1 MLKHTLLL
9 PFFLMGALLQAQTTV
24 VDVVVNSDDHTLL
37 EAAVIEAD
45 LAGALSGDGPFTV
58 FAPTDD
64 AITAL
69 VAELGITAEDLLA
82 LEGLGD
88 ILLYHVVNATAMSTD
103 LSDGQMITTM
113 LGEDVTISIMDGTV
127 MVNDATV
134 TVADIAADNGVV
146 HVIDA
151 VLLPPP
157 AETTTV
163 VDVIVNSE
171 DHTLLEAA
179 VGAAGLVEAL
189 SGEGPFTVFAPTDD
203 AVTALVTALEITA
216 EDLLA
221 LEGLGDILLYHV
233 VNATAMSTDLSDGQM
248 ITTMLGEDVTISIM
262 DGTVMVNDAT
272 VTVADIAADNG
283 VVHVIDA
290 VLLPPPA
297 ETTTVVDVIVN
308 SEDHTLLE
316 AAVGAAGLVEALSG
330 EGPFTVFAPTDDAVT
345 ALVTALEIT
354 AEDLLALEGLGDIL
368 LYHVVNATAM
378 STDLSD
384 GQMITTML
392 GEDVT
397 ISIMDGTVMVNDATV
412 TVADIAA
419 DNGVVHVIDAVLLP
433 PTPEVTPTVAQII
446 ADSEVHGVLAA
457 VLDST
462 GLDEALAGPGPFT
475 VFAPTDAAF
484 DALPPEVILGLL
496 MDNAALTNVLTYH
509 VAGDSL
515 TSGDLSDG
523 QQITTLFGED
533 VTVSIMDGTVMIND
547 ATVIVADLIGSNGVV
562 HVIDAI
568 LLPPVPTPAT
578 VVDIVVNSPAHNILE
593 AAVVAAG
600 LVDALSGEG
609 PFTVFAPTDAA
620 FAALPAGLIDEL
632 LADPTGALTD
642 ILTYHVVAGAAAM
655 STDLTDGQTIATLQ
669 GEEVTISI
677 DGMMVMVNDATVI
690 VADLVADNGVVHVI
704 DAVLSLPSGVN
715 NVDLGS
721 LFEVYP
727 NPTTDALRWGTLKV
741 DRLQVLD
748 ASGRICFETTN
759 PNGMLDMSAF
769 DSGRYMVVI
778 EAEGQ
783 RAVKAVVKQ

>member
-24 VDVVVNSDDHTLL
+24 VDVVVDSDDHTLL

-113 LGEDVTISIMDGTV
+113 LGD
-127 MVNDATV
+127 
-134 TVADIAADNGVV
+134 
-146 HVIDA
+146 
-151 VLLPPP
+151 
-157 AETTTV
+157 
-163 VDVIVNSE
+163 
-171 DHTLLEAA
+171 
-179 VGAAGLVEAL
+179 
-189 SGEGPFTVFAPTDD
+189 
-203 AVTALVTALEITA
+203 
-216 EDLLA
+216 
-221 LEGLGDILLYHV
+221 
-233 VNATAMSTDLSDGQM
+233 
-248 ITTMLGEDVTISIM
+248 DVTISIM